1 MAFVIVIVIVFVL
14 LFPIIFVIVFFGQM
28 VLMAL
33 IKYMKGQKSFRLLF
47 EPLLVKV
54 SWVSESVTTVLTD
67 KTRSNTVDFLDN
79 LVFWHPWWLPVS
91 DKFT

>member
-47 EPLLVKV
+47 ELLLVKV
-54 SWVSESVTTVLTD
+54 S
-67 KTRSNTVDFLDN
+67 
-79 LVFWHPWWLPVS
+79 
-91 DKFT
+91 